1 MALIDPINGH
11 YVTLRCVEPSDAE
24 FTLAIRNNEELT
36 KYIPKVNGTLDTQRK
51 WIENQQKKAGDYFFI
66 IQKNNG
72 SPAGTISFYDV
83 DPSTGVCELGRY
95 ISLGNALE
103 NVEAAVMLVDYIF
116 QEAGLKKIIL
126 HSDENNK
133 KIMNFWIKMGAVF
146 EHNVEMD
153 GWTASRYGLTPE
165 LYKEKRPKV
174 VKLLKI

>member
-1 MALIDPINGH
+1 MAVVNPIVGQ
-11 YVTLRCVEPSDAE
+11 YVTLRCIEPSDAE

-36 KYIPKVNGTLDTQRK
+36 KYIPKVKGTIETQRK
-51 WIENQQKKAGDYFFI
+51 WIENQRNKKGDYFFM
-66 IQKNNG
+66 IQKTDG

-83 DPSTGVCELGRY
+83 DLSVGVCELGRY

-126 HSDENNK
+126 HSDEKNK
-133 KIMNFWIKMGAVF
+133 KIMNFWIKMGAQF
-146 EHNVEMD
+146 EQNVQMD

-165 LYKEKRPKV
+165 MYNEKRPKV